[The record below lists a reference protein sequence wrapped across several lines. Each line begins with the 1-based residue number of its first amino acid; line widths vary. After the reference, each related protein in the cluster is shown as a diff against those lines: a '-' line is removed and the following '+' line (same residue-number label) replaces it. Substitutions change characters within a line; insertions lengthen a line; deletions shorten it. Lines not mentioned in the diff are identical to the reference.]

1 MRNSSNSS
9 TGRSS
14 SDAVAAGQPT
24 LLWWWESRRPR
35 LGPQTQALIADAAN
49 EVFVS
54 AATIWELAIKRAT
67 GQLQTPAY
75 LEAEVWENGF
85 IALPI
90 TFRHAERAGRLPL
103 LHRDPFDRMLVAQAQ
118 AESLTLITGDAS
130 IARYA
135 VPTLSATA

>member
-1 MRNSSNSS
+1 MRLLLDSH
-9 TGRSS
+9 
-14 SDAVAAGQPT
+14 T
-24 LLWWWESRRPR
+24 LLWWLEDDRPR
-35 LGPQTQALIADAAN
+35 LGPQAQALITDAAN

-67 GQLQTPAY
+67 GKLQTPAD
-75 LEAEVWENGF
+75 LEAEVRQNGF

-90 TFRHAERAGRLPL
+90 SFRHAERAGRLPL

-118 AESLTLITGDAS
+118 AENLTLITGDAS

-135 VPTLSATA
+135 VPTRSAAE

>member
-1 MRNSSNSS
+1 MRLLLDSH
-9 TGRSS
+9 
-14 SDAVAAGQPT
+14 T
-24 LLWWWESRRPR
+24 LLWWWEDDRPR
-35 LGPQTQALIADAAN
+35 LGPQAQALIADAAN

-67 GQLQTPAY
+67 GKLQTPAD
-75 LEAEVWENGF
+75 LEAAVRLSGF
-85 IALPI
+85 IELPV

-135 VPTLSATA
+135 VPTLSAAE